1 MLDPAIVDL
10 LKQLIPVLTVVA
22 GASITLFI
30 TWINNRH
37 TRSLQRDQWE
47 REDQKAQ
54 KEAQRLE
61 VQKAIDQKQ
70 QERQSII
77 DNYAQAVAHLS
88 VIANTENNPLH
99 PENLKALKEVQPYL
113 MHILLTYPDRENYDY
128 QSIDNEVSSLS
139 EKATQTFHVAKELR
153 GYILDLAKSDPRLQE
168 DD

>member
-1 MLDPAIVDL
+1 MISILDL
-10 LKQLIPVLTVVA
+10 LEQLIPVLTVLA

-47 REDQKAQ
+47 REDQKAM

-61 VQKAIDQKQ
+61 SQKALEQKQ

-77 DNYAQAVAHLS
+77 DNYAQAISYLS
-88 VIANTENNPLH
+88 VIANTEGDPLYE
-99 PENLKALKEVQPYL
+99 ENVNAIKEVQPYL
-113 MHILLTYPDRENYDY
+113 LHIILTYPDKENNLY
-128 QSIDNEVSSLS
+128 QEIDTEVGSFTGDAS
-139 EKATQTFHVAKELR
+139 KTFRVAKDIR
-153 GYILDLAKSDPRLQE
+153 SSILDLAKSDPRLQE